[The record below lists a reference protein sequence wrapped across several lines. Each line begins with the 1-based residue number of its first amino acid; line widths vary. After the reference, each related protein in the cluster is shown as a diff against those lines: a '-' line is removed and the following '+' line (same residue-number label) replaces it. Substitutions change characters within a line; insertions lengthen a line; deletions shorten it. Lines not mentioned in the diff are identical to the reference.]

1 MEVFEAVRTLL
12 AVRAYQDKPIP
23 ADAVRRIVEAAHLT
37 ASSRNGQ
44 PWYFVVVQDRETLKR
59 LGELARSGPYVAQAP
74 MAVAVAMEDSQFN
87 VSDASRAIQ
96 SMMLTAWSEGIGS
109 NWVGWLGTLDEI
121 NPVLGLP
128 PELKL
133 IAIVP
138 FGYPVAKIGRGKKN
152 RRPFDD
158 VVHHERYGQSFDRA
172 GARD

>member
-23 ADAVRRIVEAAHLT
+23 PEIVQRIAESAHLT

-44 PWYFVVVQDRETLKR
+44 PWHFVFVQDPATLKK
-59 LGELARSGPYVAQAP
+59 LGELAKTGPYVGQAP
-74 MAVAVAMEDSQFN
+74 LAVAVAMEDSQYN

-109 NWVGWLGTLDEI
+109 NWVGWLNMLDDI

-128 PELKL
+128 PDLKL

-138 FGYPVAKIGRGKKN
+138 FGYPAAKIGRGKKN
-152 RRPFDD
+152 RRPFNE
-158 VVHHERYGQSFDRA
+158 VVHFDRFSK
-172 GARD
+172 